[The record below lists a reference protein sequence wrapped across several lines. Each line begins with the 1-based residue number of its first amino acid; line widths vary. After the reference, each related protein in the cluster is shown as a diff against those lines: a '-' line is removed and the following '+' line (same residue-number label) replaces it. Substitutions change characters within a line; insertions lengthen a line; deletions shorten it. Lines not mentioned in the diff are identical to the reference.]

1 MVDGLLDL
9 ISGCTLAIL
18 GNVLD
23 FRTYCAPNQAEAN
36 PTTSE
41 QQSLWKKFDWN
52 NIRGEERMAICYTRG
67 IALHVFAWIWKQR
80 IVKTPNGEIMD
91 DLPSKYV
98 VELLDALL
106 AYKSKADKQ
115 KLKGAPHCSFWMLKA
130 QVSNVVTCD
139 SSVEKLWKARK
150 GKSPGNLRMT
160 LDEGCTVEW
169 RDDLPTHIFRSS
181 KSIFF

>member
-23 FRTYCAPNQAEAN
+23 FRTYCAPNQAEAT
-36 PTTSE
+36 PTMRE
-41 QQSLWKKFDWN
+41 QQFLWKKFDRN
-52 NIRGEERMAICYTRG
+52 HIGGEERMAICYTRG
-67 IALHVFAWIWKQR
+67 VALHVFAWIRKQC

-106 AYKSKADKQ
+106 AYKLKADKR
-115 KLKGAPHCSFWMLKA
+115 KLKGASHCTFWMLKA
-130 QVSNVVTCD
+130 QVSNVVKCD
-139 SSVEKLWKARK
+139 SSVEKLWNERK
-150 GKSPGNLRMT
+150 GESSGNLRMT

-169 RDDLPTHIFRSS
+169 SDDTPTPIVQTS
-181 KSIFF
+181 KLLSF